1 MKIRMVCQC
10 LAMSFLLVL
19 LHGCTNVSTHRS
31 QEPRSTCRT
40 PLAVGLGV
48 AAGVGLLGGFAAYSS
63 FSSMESCDNSDPYDN
78 CTGYEGLG
86 GMMAGVGYSVL
97 ALGGMAMS
105 VGLGIE
111 AENTCREELT
121 GRGPVSSDHSSI
133 VYQRWLEKQR
143 IPEGV
148 TYSALVGNADDDG
161 VSRSQVE
168 SPSSGHE

>member
-1 MKIRMVCQC
+1 MNIRTACQC
-10 LAMSFLLVL
+10 FSICSVLALQM
-19 LHGCTNVSTHRS
+19 GCTNVSTHRA
-31 QEPRSTCRT
+31 QERRSACRA

-48 AAGVGLLGGFAAYSS
+48 AAGIGFLGGFAAYSS

-111 AENTCREELT
+111 AENTCREALT
-121 GRGPVSSDHSSI
+121 ARSPVSSDSSSI

-143 IPEGV
+143 IHE
-148 TYSALVGNADDDG
+148 SAINPALAGKPDDDG
-161 VSRSQVE
+161 ISRAHLK
-168 SPSSGHE
+168 SSSSVQE

>member
-1 MKIRMVCQC
+1 MNIRTACQC
-10 LAMSFLLVL
+10 FSICSVLALQI
-19 LHGCTNVSTHRS
+19 GCTNVSTHRA
-31 QEPRSTCRT
+31 QEPRSACRA

-48 AAGVGLLGGFAAYSS
+48 AAGIGFLGGFAAYSS

-111 AENTCREELT
+111 AENTCREALT
-121 GRGPVSSDHSSI
+121 ARSPVSSDSSSI
-133 VYQRWLEKQR
+133 VYQRWLEEQR
-143 IPEGV
+143 VSETVID
-148 TYSALVGNADDDG
+148 SALVGNADDDG
-161 VSRSQVE
+161 VSRSQLE
-168 SPSSGHE
+168 SPSSVHE